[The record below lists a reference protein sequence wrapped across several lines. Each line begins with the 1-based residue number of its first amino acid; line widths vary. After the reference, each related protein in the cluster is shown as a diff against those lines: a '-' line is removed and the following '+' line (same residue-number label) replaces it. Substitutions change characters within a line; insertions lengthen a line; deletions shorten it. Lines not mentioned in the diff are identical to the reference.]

1 MRLFPSRAGKF
12 AASAIMTLSM
22 VFASSVVAQ
31 ANSSIR
37 AGGVTSQPA
46 GHYHYCNRG
55 GRHCGGHRDA
65 GPAKMTNAKWSTLK
79 SVNVR
84 VNRSIKPMS
93 DMQSRGVAEYWSN
106 GGRSGD
112 CEDYALK
119 KRSILLSKGF
129 KPSQLPLVKTRL
141 RNGEAHIVLV
151 VRTNQGDFVMDNLR
165 NDVRPYKKTGYR
177 FLKMQSA
184 SNSSTWVNI
193 RG

>member
-1 MRLFPSRAGKF
+1 MQFIPTRACKI
-12 AASAIMTLSM
+12 AASAFLMSAM
-22 VFASSVVAQ
+22 VFGSSVAAQ
-31 ANSSIR
+31 ASSIR
-37 AGGVTSQPA
+37 TGGVTSQPA

-65 GPAKMTNAKWSTLK
+65 GPAKMSSGKWAAIK

-84 VNRSIKPMS
+84 VNRSIKPMT
-93 DMQSRGVAEYWSN
+93 DMQSRGVVEYWAN
-106 GGRSGD
+106 GGRTGD

-129 KPSQLPLVKTRL
+129 KPSQLPLVKVRL
-141 RNGEAHIVLV
+141 PNGEAHVVLL
-151 VRTNQGDFVMDNLR
+151 VRTDKGDFVLDNLR
-165 NDVRPYKKTGYR
+165 NDVRAYKKTGYR

-184 SNSSTWVNI
+184 SNSSKWVSI

>member
-1 MRLFPSRAGKF
+1 MSLIPTRAFNFVAALFCM
-12 AASAIMTLSM
+12 SAM
-22 VFASSVVAQ
+22 VFGSSIAAQ
-31 ANSSIR
+31 AGNIST
-37 AGGVTSQPA
+37 GGVTSQPA
-46 GHYHYCNRG
+46 GHHDYCNRG

-65 GPAKMTNAKWSTLK
+65 GPAQMNASKWATVK
-79 SVNVR
+79 SVNAQ
-84 VNRSIKPMS
+84 VNRAIKPMS

-106 GGRSGD
+106 GGRTGD

-151 VRTNQGDFVMDNLR
+151 VRTTEGDYVLDNLR
-165 NDVRPYKKTGYR
+165 NDVPLYKRTGYR

-184 SNSSTWVNI
+184 SNSSQWVSI

>member
-1 MRLFPSRAGKF
+1 MSSIACRVRTI
-12 AASAIMTLSM
+12 AASAIFVSAM
-22 VFASSVVAQ
+22 VMGSSIAAQ
-31 ANSSIR
+31 AGAIR
-37 AGGVTSQPA
+37 TGAVTSQPA
-46 GHYHYCNRG
+46 GHHDYCNRG
-55 GRHCGGHRDA
+55 GSHCGSHRDA
-65 GPAKMTNAKWSTLK
+65 GPAKMTTSKWATLK
-79 SVNVR
+79 SVNAS

-106 GGRSGD
+106 GGRTGD

-141 RNGEAHIVLV
+141 PNGEAHIVLV
-151 VRTNQGDFVMDNLR
+151 VRTTQGDFVMDNLR
-165 NDVRPYKKTGYR
+165 NDVRSYTKTGYR

-184 SNSSTWVNI
+184 SNSSQWVSI